1 MTVSDEP
8 TAAGPTRADR
18 RARAAVSAMFLT
30 NGALFANLLP
40 RYPEIKGALDLS
52 NTVYGLMVVAF
63 PAGAMLSG
71 LAAAAIIR
79 RFGSAG
85 VAVGGTILTALAM
98 VGVGFAPSL
107 ALVALA
113 LFLGGACDAVTD
125 VGQNAHGLR
134 VQRRYGRSV
143 FNSFHALWSAG
154 AVIGG
159 GMAAAAIALDLP
171 LGVHLTISGS
181 VFCLVAL
188 TAYRFRLPG
197 LDAEVRASDDAAASA
212 RAAERTAP
220 ADGVTDGAVTDVP
233 APGPRRGRVGL
244 LLAAF
249 AVVAIA
255 GAIIED
261 GANAWAALYLSG
273 SLGAAGAVAA
283 TGFVAFMA
291 MEFLGRAT
299 GDRFVDRFGQAAVA
313 RAGGVLVTVA
323 MGLAL
328 AFPSVPTTIVGFALA
343 GFGVATVIPAAMH
356 AADELPGLR
365 AGTGLAVVS
374 WLLRLGFLLMP
385 PVIGIVADAT
395 SLRAA
400 LLVLPVAGIAVVVA
414 GAMLP
419 GRRRPGTIDA

>member
-1 MTVSDEP
+1 MTISDEP
-8 TAAGPTRADR
+8 TLAGPTRADR
-18 RARAAVSAMFLT
+18 RARAAVSALFLT

-40 RYPEIKGALDLS
+40 RYPEIKDALDLS

-79 RFGSAG
+79 RFGSAA
-85 VAVGGTILTALAM
+85 VAVGGTVLTALAM

-107 ALVALA
+107 ALVAAA
-113 LFLGGACDAVTD
+113 LFLGGAADAVTD

-134 VQRRYGRSV
+134 VQRRYGRSI

-154 AVIGG
+154 AVVGG

-171 LGVHLTISGS
+171 LGVHLTISGA
-181 VFCLVAL
+181 VFVLVAL
-188 TAYRFRLPG
+188 VAFRFRLPG
-197 LDAEVRASDDAAASA
+197 HDADVRAADDAAAAA
-212 RAAERTAP
+212 RAAGPVEVGSDPAAP
-220 ADGVTDGAVTDVP
+220 VS
-233 APGPRRGRVGL
+233 RRGRVGL

-249 AVVAIA
+249 VVVAIA

-261 GANAWAALYLSG
+261 GANSWATLYLSG
-273 SLGAAGAVAA
+273 SLDAVGAVAA

-313 RAGGVLVTVA
+313 RAGGVLVAVA

-328 AFPSVPTTIVGFALA
+328 AFPSVPTTILGFALA

-374 WLLRLGFLLMP
+374 LLLRVGFLVMP
-385 PVIGIVADAT
+385 PVIGILADAT
-395 SLRAA
+395 SLRVA
-400 LLVLPVAGIAVVVA
+400 LLVVPVAGLTVVVA

-419 GRRRPGTIDA
+419 GRRRAGTIEA

>member
-1 MTVSDEP
+1 MTISDEP
-8 TAAGPTRADR
+8 TLAGPTRADR
-18 RARAAVSAMFLT
+18 RARAAVSALFLT

-40 RYPEIKGALDLS
+40 RYPEIKDALDLS

-79 RFGSAG
+79 RFGSAA
-85 VAVGGTILTALAM
+85 VAVAGTVLTALAM

-107 ALVALA
+107 ALVAVA
-113 LFLGGACDAVTD
+113 LFLGGAADAVTD

-134 VQRRYGRSV
+134 VQRRYGRSI

-154 AVIGG
+154 AVVGG

-171 LGVHLTISGS
+171 LGVHLTISGA
-181 VFCLVAL
+181 VFVLVAL
-188 TAYRFRLPG
+188 VAFRFRLPG
-197 LDAEVRASDDAAASA
+197 HDADVRAADDAAAAA
-212 RAAERTAP
+212 RAAGPVEVGSDPAAP
-220 ADGVTDGAVTDVP
+220 VS
-233 APGPRRGRVGL
+233 RRGRVGL

-249 AVVAIA
+249 VVVAIA

-261 GANAWAALYLSG
+261 GANSWATLYLSG
-273 SLGAAGAVAA
+273 SLDAVGAVAA

-313 RAGGVLVTVA
+313 RAGGVLVAVA

-328 AFPSVPTTIVGFALA
+328 AFPSVPTTILGFALA

-374 WLLRLGFLLMP
+374 LLLRVGFLVMP
-385 PVIGIVADAT
+385 PVIGILADAT
-395 SLRAA
+395 SLRVA
-400 LLVLPVAGIAVVVA
+400 LLVVPVAGLTVVVA

-419 GRRRPGTIDA
+419 GRRRAGTIEA

>member
-1 MTVSDEP
+1 MTISDEP
-8 TAAGPTRADR
+8 TLAGPTRADR
-18 RARAAVSAMFLT
+18 RARAAVSALFLT

-40 RYPEIKGALDLS
+40 RYPEIKDALDLS

-79 RFGSAG
+79 RFGSAA
-85 VAVGGTILTALAM
+85 VAVAGTVLTALAM

-107 ALVALA
+107 ALVAVA
-113 LFLGGACDAVTD
+113 LFLGGAADAVTD

-134 VQRRYGRSV
+134 VQRRYGRSI

-154 AVIGG
+154 AVVGG

-171 LGVHLTISGS
+171 LGVHLTISGAIF
-181 VFCLVAL
+181 VLVAL
-188 TAYRFRLPG
+188 VAFRFRLPG
-197 LDAEVRASDDAAASA
+197 HDADVRAADDAAAAA
-212 RAAERTAP
+212 RATGPLEVGSGPAAAP
-220 ADGVTDGAVTDVP
+220 VS
-233 APGPRRGRVGL
+233 RRGRVGL

-249 AVVAIA
+249 VVVAIA

-261 GANAWAALYLSG
+261 GANSWATLYLSG
-273 SLGAAGAVAA
+273 SLDAVGAVAA

-313 RAGGVLVTVA
+313 RAGGVLVAVA

-328 AFPSVPTTIVGFALA
+328 AFPSVPTTILGFALA

-374 WLLRLGFLLMP
+374 LLLRVGFLVMP
-385 PVIGIVADAT
+385 PVIGILADAT
-395 SLRAA
+395 SLRVA
-400 LLVLPVAGIAVVVA
+400 LLVVPVAGLTVVVA

-419 GRRRPGTIDA
+419 GRRRAGTIEA

>member
-1 MTVSDEP
+1 MTVSDAPAPTGP
-8 TAAGPTRADR
+8 TAADR
-18 RARAAVSAMFLT
+18 RARAAVSALFLT

-40 RYPEIKGALDLS
+40 RYPEIKAALDLS

-79 RFGSAG
+79 RFGSAA
-85 VAVGGTILTALAM
+85 VAVGGTVLTALAM
-98 VGVGFAPSL
+98 VGVGFSPSL
-107 ALVALA
+107 ALVAVA
-113 LFLGGACDAVTD
+113 LFAGGAADAVTD

-134 VQRRYGRSV
+134 VQRRYGRSI

-154 AVIGG
+154 AVLGG

-171 LGVHLTISGS
+171 LGVHLTISGTI
-181 VFCLVAL
+181 FCLVAL

-197 LDAEVRASDDAAASA
+197 HDADVRAADDAAATA
-212 RAAERTAP
+212 RTGDAGHDPAGDHGTA
-220 ADGVTDGAVTDVP
+220 GP
-233 APGPRRGRVGL
+233 APRGARVGL

-249 AVVAIA
+249 VVVATA

-261 GANAWAALYLSG
+261 GANAWATLYLSG
-273 SLGAAGAVAA
+273 SLGAVGAVAA

-313 RAGGVLVTVA
+313 RAGGLLVAVA

-328 AFPSVPTTIVGFALA
+328 ALPSVPTTIAGFALA

-385 PVIGIVADAT
+385 PVIGILADAT

-400 LLVLPVAGIAVVVA
+400 LLVVPVAGLTVVVA

-419 GRRRPGTIDA
+419 GRRRAGTIDA

>member
-1 MTVSDEP
+1 MTISDEP
-8 TAAGPTRADR
+8 TLAGPTRADR
-18 RARAAVSAMFLT
+18 RARAAVSALFLT

-40 RYPEIKGALDLS
+40 RYPEIKDALDLS

-79 RFGSAG
+79 RFGSAA
-85 VAVGGTILTALAM
+85 VAVAGTVLTALAM

-107 ALVALA
+107 ALVAVA
-113 LFLGGACDAVTD
+113 LFLGGAADAVTD

-134 VQRRYGRSV
+134 VQRRYGRSI

-154 AVIGG
+154 AVVGG

-171 LGVHLTISGS
+171 LGVHLTISGA
-181 VFCLVAL
+181 VFVLVAL
-188 TAYRFRLPG
+188 VAFRFRLPG
-197 LDAEVRASDDAAASA
+197 HDADVRAADDAAAAA
-212 RAAERTAP
+212 RAAGPVEVGSDP
-220 ADGVTDGAVTDVP
+220 AAAVS
-233 APGPRRGRVGL
+233 RRGRVGL

-249 AVVAIA
+249 VVVAIA

-261 GANAWAALYLSG
+261 GANSWATLYLSG
-273 SLGAAGAVAA
+273 SLDAVGAVAA

-313 RAGGVLVTVA
+313 RAGGVLVAVA

-328 AFPSVPTTIVGFALA
+328 AFPSVPTTILGFALA

-374 WLLRLGFLLMP
+374 LLLRVGFLVMP
-385 PVIGIVADAT
+385 PVIGILADAT
-395 SLRAA
+395 SLRVA
-400 LLVLPVAGIAVVVA
+400 LLVVPVAGLTVVVA

-419 GRRRPGTIDA
+419 GRRRAGTIEA